1 MPRFLS
7 VVLILILVSSA
18 HAEQDKN
25 QPSKHEKRPTSKL
38 HSESTG
44 AKFNSKPNAFL
55 MEMVRDLKPGKALDV
70 GMGEGRNA
78 LFLAQQGWDVT
89 GFDIS
94 ETAVRQAREQA
105 EKLKVRIDAR
115 IQHSADFDFGTERWD
130 LVVLCYLDFR
140 RLLERVRQSLKPG
153 GVVILEYYHR
163 DTRKMRYL
171 TKERSYASNE
181 LLQIFSD
188 FRILHYED
196 VLAKPDWN
204 FDGEEKQRLVRLM
217 AQKNVSDPVVNCSM
231 EGRVYAE
238 GEEICQPKSKGKL
251 RLRCGKT
258 GWDSTGLCS
267 PNGDLLPFKGHKE

>member
-1 MPRFLS
+1 MPRFFP
-7 VVLILILVSSA
+7 VVLMLILVSSA
-18 HAEQDKN
+18 YAEQMDEN
-25 QPSKHEKRPTSKL
+25 QKLRHINHLKRITKKIY
-38 HSESTG
+38 SESDV
-44 AKFNSKPNAFL
+44 KFNSRPNAFL
-55 MEMVRDLKPGKALDV
+55 MEMVRGLNPGKALDV
-70 GMGEGRNA
+70 GMGQGRNS

-94 ETAVRQAREQA
+94 ETGISQALEQA

-115 IQHSADFDFGTERWD
+115 VQHSSDFDFGTERWD

-140 RLLERVRQSLKPG
+140 HLLERVRQSLKPG

-171 TKERSYASNE
+171 PEKRTYASNE

-196 VLAKPDWN
+196 VMAKPDWN

-217 AQKNVSDPVVNCSM
+217 AQKNGDESEVNCTIQ
-231 EGRVYAE
+231 GKVYPL
-238 GEEICQPKSKGKL
+238 GEVICPNGMV
-251 RLRCGKT
+251 LRCGKT
-258 GWDSTGLCS
+258 GWDNMGACS
-267 PNGDLLPFKGHKE
+267 SKDDRLRIEEHKE